1 MGRPKKVVTPVIEEV
16 ETEFVFGSKFT
27 AEYKLPGDKKFTS
40 HNYDVNIHIVYD
52 SVKGTES
59 DTAQDA
65 FIVVI
70 NSLNGK
76 NLNELFEN
84 DTRHCFV
91 TPKPDNICRH
101 IGGYVLDSIAADDP
115 RKITIELTAADES
128 DYYSGAKMVINCKKE
143 S

>member
-84 DTRHCFV
+84 DTRHCLLWKNFSD
-91 TPKPDNICRH
+91 KPIEFPFH
-101 IGGYVLDSIAADDP
+101 LGIAA
-115 RKITIELTAADES
+115 EGSYLS
-128 DYYSGAKMVINCKKE
+128 DFSLPPNIF
-143 S
+143 